1 MRFLLLLTVLCCLSA
16 CKPDAPQQQSAED
29 TLRTYQSHVDNNR
42 YQEAMALSTPAEQK
56 RLAAEAR
63 LMQIE
68 PDSSLLNTTFLSI
81 TCTENQ
87 DTAYCACQL
96 KDEYGTY
103 KALYRLLKNKQTWLV
118 DTPPDTNDGP
128 LQ

>member
-16 CKPDAPQQQSAED
+16 CKPDAPQQQSAEE
-29 TLRTYQSHVDNNR
+29 TLRAYQAHIDNNR
-42 YQEAMALSTPAEQK
+42 YQEAMTLSTPAEQQ

-63 LMQIE
+63 LMQLE
-68 PDSSLLNTTFLSI
+68 PDSSLLNTAFLSI
-81 TCTENQ
+81 ACTENQ

-103 KALYRLLKNKQTWLV
+103 NALYRLLKNQQTWLV